1 MICFF
6 YLFNIFILINRCM
19 FFCLLILDTQRDP
32 DFCIVARV
40 EAFIAGWG
48 LEEALKRSHAYA
60 DAGAD
65 AILMHSKRKEPSEI
79 KAFLDAWNN
88 KVILFCVNV
97 FVVLFRKAIDF

>member
-1 MICFF
+1 M
-6 YLFNIFILINRCM
+6 
-19 FFCLLILDTQRDP
+19 
-32 DFCIVARV
+32 

-88 KVILFCVNV
+88 KVQYGSMGIHFVYKKFSILVN
-97 FVVLFRKAIDF
+97 LC